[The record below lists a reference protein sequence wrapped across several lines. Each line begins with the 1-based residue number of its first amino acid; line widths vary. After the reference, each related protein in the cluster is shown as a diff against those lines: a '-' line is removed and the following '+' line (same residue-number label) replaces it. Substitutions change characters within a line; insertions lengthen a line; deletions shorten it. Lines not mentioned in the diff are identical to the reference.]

1 VLLFIESFP
10 IMRISKL
17 FRALAIIFA
26 VGATCVAVLVSAAF
40 FGWIKVYVPR
50 CRQKAEQRWAMI
62 GRPMPEFE
70 KQLKSVA
77 ENDSLRA
84 LTQDLQPFGIKS
96 LYKARNGEQNPNSIN
111 VPKQVT
117 DVIDP
122 SNSPRAD
129 EVDLVGHDFSYLD
142 QHAADLDRLYQ
153 GLLERQPPVWN
164 FVPQDGMT
172 LRVPSY
178 LAARYISQLIW
189 VDALRKLERSNQ
201 KEAAD
206 AVAAGLKMTSNIGE
220 QPILVSQ
227 MIRVAID
234 GLYAQLI
241 ARLPEDPEALKNFS
255 SEVEAKREM
264 WRASVQTEVW
274 AIMRVVDY
282 ANSKP
287 DEFNTLYTN
296 SSPLQKARIS
306 LAQSVLKADCNLL
319 VMAGAD
325 QIRVTEQVKVF
336 AATDLGVKKMNEIYS
351 RYAPVLTACHSFSDM
366 FRPNWSRSW
375 VRLNA
380 TLLLREQAEIIRFA
394 RAQVQSGESGKVA
407 ELESVVIPGAKWQV
421 GSDAN
426 TDSVS
431 LKLTPTPAWASNCE
445 VIGENFFLLPL
456 DGSKSWKFRPRLLAA
471 AGDDRHSR

>member
-1 VLLFIESFP
+1 
-10 IMRISKL
+10 MRISKA
-17 FRALAIIFA
+17 FRVVAIILATGVVVFLALA
-26 VGATCVAVLVSAAF
+26 AAASF
-40 FGWIKVYVPR
+40 TWVKVYVPG
-50 CRQKAEQRWAMI
+50 CRQKAEQRWAAI
-62 GRPMPEFE
+62 GRPMAEFE
-70 KQLKSVA
+70 KRLDPVA

-84 LTQDLQPFGIKS
+84 LTQDLKPFGIKS
-96 LYKARNGEQNPNSIN
+96 LYKAREPEQNPNSIN

-122 SNSPRAD
+122 SKSPRAD
-129 EVDLVGHDFSYLD
+129 EVDVAGRDLSYLD
-142 QHAADLDRLYQ
+142 QHASDLDRLYQ
-153 GLLERQPPVWN
+153 GLLQREPPVWS

-178 LAARYISQLIW
+178 LAAHYMSQLMW
-189 VDALRKLERSNQ
+189 VDALRKLDRGNQ

-206 AVAAGLKMTSNIGE
+206 AVAAGLKMTSNIGK
-220 QPILVSQ
+220 QPILLSQ

-255 SEVEAKREM
+255 SEVQAKREM

-287 DEFNTLYTN
+287 EEFNTFYAN
-296 SSPLQKARIS
+296 SSPLQKVRIS

-325 QIRVTEQVKVF
+325 QIRVTEEVGDF
-336 AATDLGVKKMNEIYS
+336 AASDLGVEKMNEIYS

-380 TLLLREQAEIIRFA
+380 TLLLREQAEMIRFA
-394 RAQVQSGESGKVA
+394 RAQMQSGKSGKLA

-421 GSDAN
+421 SSDAN

-431 LKLTPTPAWASNCE
+431 LKLTPTPAWTLNPE

-456 DGSKSWKFRPRLLAA
+456 DGSKSWKVRPRLLAA
-471 AGDDRHSR
+471 AGENQHSR

>member
-1 VLLFIESFP
+1 
-10 IMRISKL
+10 MRTSKL
-17 FRALAIIFA
+17 FRVLAITLA

-62 GRPMPEFE
+62 GRPMSEFE
-70 KQLKSVA
+70 KRLKPVA

-84 LTQDLQPFGIKS
+84 LTQDLHPFGIES
-96 LYKARNGEQNPNSIN
+96 FYKAREGEQNPNSIN

-129 EVDLVGHDFSYLD
+129 EVDLGKHDFSYLD
-142 QHAADLDRLYQ
+142 HHAADLDRLYQ
-153 GLLERQPPVWN
+153 GLLQRQPAVWS

-178 LAARYISQLIW
+178 LVARHMSQLIW
-189 VDALRKLERSNQ
+189 VDALRKLERGDQ

-241 ARLPEDPEALKNFS
+241 ARLPEDPGALKNFS
-255 SEVEAKREM
+255 AEVAAKREM
-264 WRASVQTEVW
+264 WRAAVQTDTW

-282 ANSKP
+282 AGKKP
-287 DEFNTLYTN
+287 DDFKTLYN
-296 SSPLQKARIS
+296 DSSPLQKARIS
-306 LAQSVLKADCNLL
+306 LAQSLLEADCSLL
-319 VMAGAD
+319 IMSAAD
-325 QIRVTEQVKVF
+325 QIRVSEQVRDF
-336 AATDLGVKKMNEIYS
+336 AVSDLGVVKMDKAVS
-351 RYAPVLTACHSFSDM
+351 CYAPVFTTDHSFSEV
-366 FRPNWSRSW
+366 FRSNWSRSW
-375 VRLNA
+375 IRLNA
-380 TLLLREQAEIIRFA
+380 TLLLREQAELIRSA
-394 RAQVQSGESGKVA
+394 RTQMQSGKSGKLG
-407 ELESVVIPGAKWQV
+407 ERESVVVHGARWQIT
-421 GSDAN
+421 GDAN
-426 TDSVS
+426 TSSLS
-431 LKLTPTPAWASNCE
+431 LKLTPTPAWTRSHG
-445 VIGENFFLLPL
+445 VIDENFFLIPL
-456 DGSKSWKFRPRLLAA
+456 DGSKSWRFRPRLMAA
-471 AGDDRHSR
+471 AGEDRRVR